1 MSSSDDATGRG
12 SGRGSGL
19 GVSRILRMPCV
30 GPLAAAYCLMK
41 PTRSTLTFWLPYY
54 LRTQLH
60 YSDAASA
67 YSIAL
72 YDLGS
77 LLGSLG
83 YSAALDRLT
92 LGALFAPLSL
102 LLALCL
108 LLLTTVAALGPWAFA
123 PWLLLLGST
132 LGGLELIASGSA
144 AGAIVDQV
152 GGSIETIPSIVG
164 GLTGLGSL
172 ASLLA
177 VSGVGSVLRLL
188 GWEGLYF
195 TGGSLALL
203 SAGMLTPMAL
213 RPPARP
219 DRAAEAGAVTA
230 PDRRGGAKEKDE

>member
-12 SGRGSGL
+12 SGRGAGL

-195 TGGSLALL
+195 AGGSLALL

-213 RPPARP
+213 RPPPRP
-219 DRAAEAGAVTA
+219 DRAAEAGTVTA